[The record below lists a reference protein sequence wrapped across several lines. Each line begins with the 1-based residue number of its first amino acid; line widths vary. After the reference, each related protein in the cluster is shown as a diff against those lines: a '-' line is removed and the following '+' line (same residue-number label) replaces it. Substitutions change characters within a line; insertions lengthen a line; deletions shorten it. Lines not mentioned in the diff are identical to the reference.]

1 MNKTCSPEN
10 DKAEEG
16 GSSVAVIDSAAVEIF
31 SERYGV
37 GALSKVDVCFFMGGR
52 VSGAGI
58 CSQSLAGGF
67 RSGWKIG
74 PRHPSMVH
82 V

>member
-10 DKAEEG
+10 DKAEDG
-16 GSSVAVIDSAAVEIF
+16 GSSVVVIDSAAVENF
-31 SERYGV
+31 SEWYGV

-52 VSGAGI
+52 ASGAGI

-67 RSGWKIG
+67 RYG
-74 PRHPSMVH
+74 
-82 V
+82 